1 VLKLKLSFCESLG
14 RLSPFNIFNSV
25 IFFLN
30 PVRNIK
36 MSVVSKEFDELAI
49 NTIRFLAVDGVQ
61 KANSGHP
68 GMPMGCAPI
77 GYVLYAKYMNYNPVN
92 PQWYNRDRFILSAG
106 HGSMLLYS
114 LLHLTGFN
122 VSLEDLKNFR
132 QYGSITPGHP
142 EYHLTPGVE
151 TTTGPLG
158 QGFSNAVG
166 MAIAQKYLS
175 AKFNKD
181 DIKIIDHFIYGICS
195 DGDLM
200 EGVSHET
207 ASLAG
212 HLKLGNI
219 IFFYDDNDIS
229 IDGSTDLAF
238 TENVGKRFEAYNWHV
253 QHIDDGNDIEAIEN
267 AIKSAQKD
275 ERPSIIVTRTHIG
288 YGSPNRQD
296 TAAVHGSPLGE
307 EEVKLTKKNLGW
319 PEDEKFFIPGEVKD
333 FFEEINRNGEKKEE
347 EWKKLFEKYREKY
360 PGDAKLFVDLK
371 NGNYGDEWKTKLPVF
386 KDEGKKIA
394 TRAGSGKVLNAIAS
408 SLPSLIGG
416 SADLAPSNNTMLKDF
431 PVFSSQNYG
440 GRNFHFGVR
449 EHGMASALNGMAIY
463 GGVIPYGGTFLI
475 FSDYLRPAIRL
486 ASLSGVKPIYVFTH
500 DSIGLGEDGPTHQ
513 PVEHISSLRAIPKVV
528 VIRPA
533 DVNET
538 VYAWQYA
545 IEHKGSP
552 VALILTR
559 QGLPVLDQ
567 DKYPSAENLLKG
579 AYILK
584 DVDNP
589 ELILM
594 ASGSEVSLA
603 LKTAEQLEKS
613 GTKVRVASFPSWEL
627 FEQQSS
633 EYKES
638 VLPPGIKARV
648 SVEAGV
654 KHGWERYLGDYGEA
668 VSIEKFG
675 SSAPVDVVMEK
686 YGFTPDN
693 IISTARRVLKKLSN

>member
-1 VLKLKLSFCESLG
+1 
-14 RLSPFNIFNSV
+14 
-25 IFFLN
+25 
-30 PVRNIK
+30 
-36 MSVVSKEFDELAI
+36 MSVVSKNFDELAI

-77 GYVLYAKYMNYNPVN
+77 GYVLYSKYMNYNPSN
-92 PQWYNRDRFILSAG
+92 PKWYNRDRFILSAG

-114 LLHLTGFN
+114 LLHLTGFE
-122 VSLEDLKNFR
+122 VSLDDLKSFR
-132 QYGSITPGHP
+132 QFGSLTPGHP

-166 MAIAQKYLS
+166 MAIAQKFLS
-175 AKFNKD
+175 AKFNKE
-181 DIKIIDHFIYGICS
+181 DIKLLDHFIYGICS

-229 IDGSTDLAF
+229 IDGSTNLAF
-238 TENVGKRFEAYNWHV
+238 IENVGKRFEAYNWHV
-253 QHIDDGNDIEAIEN
+253 QHIEDGNDIEAIEN
-267 AIKSAQKD
+267 AIENARKD

-288 YGSPNRQD
+288 YGSPNKQD
-296 TAAVHGSPLGE
+296 TAEVHGSPLGE
-307 EEVKLTKKNLGW
+307 EEVKLTKKNFGW
-319 PEDEKFFIPGEVKD
+319 AEDKEFFIPGEVKN
-333 FFEEINRNGEKKEE
+333 FFDEVKRKGKEKEE
-347 EWKKLFEKYREKY
+347 KWNKLFEKYKSKY
-360 PGDAKLFVDLK
+360 PADAKLFIDLM
-371 NGNYGDEWKTKLPVF
+371 NGSFGEEWKSKLPVF

-394 TRAGSGKVLNAIAS
+394 TRAGSGKVLNAIAA
-408 SLPSLIGG
+408 SLPTLIGG
-416 SADLAPSNNTMLKDF
+416 SADLAPSNNTMLKDY
-431 PVFSSQNYG
+431 PAFSSENYA

-449 EHGMASALNGMAIY
+449 EHGMASVLNGMAIY

-486 ASLSGVKPIYVFTH
+486 ASLSGIRPIYVFTH

-513 PVEHISSLRAIPKVV
+513 PIEHISSLRAIPKLV

-538 VYAWQYA
+538 AYAWQFA
-545 IEHKGSP
+545 IEHKSGP
-552 VALILTR
+552 VALMLTR

-567 DKYPSAENLLKG
+567 EKYPSAKNLLKG

-584 DVDNP
+584 DSDSP

-594 ASGSEVSLA
+594 STGSEVSVT
-603 LKTAEQLEKS
+603 LKAAEELEVS
-613 GTKVRVASFPSWEL
+613 GVKVRVVSFPSWEL
-627 FEQQSS
+627 FEMQPS

-638 VLPPGIKARV
+638 VLPSGIKARV
-648 SVEAGV
+648 SVEAGI
-654 KHGWERYLGDYGEA
+654 KHGWEKYLGDYGEA

-675 SSAPVDVVMEK
+675 ASAPVNVVMEK
-686 YGFTPDN
+686 YGFTSGN
-693 IISTARRVLKKLSN
+693 IAETAKRVLSRINKQVV

>member
-1 VLKLKLSFCESLG
+1 
-14 RLSPFNIFNSV
+14 
-25 IFFLN
+25 
-30 PVRNIK
+30 

-49 NTIRFLAVDGVQ
+49 NTIRFLAVDAVQ

-77 GYVLYAKYMNYNPVN
+77 GYVLYSKYMNYNPSN
-92 PQWYNRDRFILSAG
+92 PKWYNRDRFILSAG

-114 LLHLTGFN
+114 LLHLTGFE
-122 VSLEDLKNFR
+122 VSLDDLKSFR
-132 QYGSITPGHP
+132 QFGSITPGHP

-166 MAIAQKYLS
+166 MAISQKYLS

-181 DIKIIDHFIYGICS
+181 DIKLIDHFIYGICS

-212 HLKLGNI
+212 HLKLGNL

-229 IDGSTDLAF
+229 IDGSTDLSF

-253 QHIDDGNDIEAIEN
+253 QHIEDVNDIEAIEN
-267 AIKSAQKD
+267 AIKVAQK
-275 ERPSIIVTRTHIG
+275 EEKPSIIVTRTHIG
-288 YGSPNRQD
+288 YGSPNKQD
-296 TAAVHGSPLGE
+296 TAEVHGSPLGE

-319 PEDEKFFIPGEVKD
+319 PEDKKFFIPDEVKN
-333 FFEEINRNGEKKEE
+333 FFEEVKSKGEEKEE
-347 EWKKLFEKYREKY
+347 QWNKLFEKYKTKY
-360 PGDAKLFVDLK
+360 PDDAKLYIDMM
-371 NGNYGDEWKTKLPVF
+371 NGNYGDEWKSKLPVF

-416 SADLAPSNNTMLKDF
+416 SADLAPSNNTLLSGF
-431 PVFSSQNYG
+431 PVFSAENYG

-449 EHGMASALNGMAIY
+449 EHGMASILNGMAIY

-475 FSDYLRPAIRL
+475 FSDYMRPALRL
-486 ASLSGVKPIYVFTH
+486 ASLSGIRPILVFTH

-513 PVEHISSLRAIPKVV
+513 PVEHLASLRAIPKLI

-538 VYAWQYA
+538 AYAWQCA
-545 IEHKGSP
+545 IEHKGGP

-559 QGLPVLDQ
+559 QGLLVLDQ
-567 DKYPSAENLLKG
+567 EKYPSAKSLLKG

-584 DVDNP
+584 DSDSP
-589 ELILM
+589 EVILM
-594 ASGSEVSLA
+594 ATGSEVGIT
-603 LKTAEQLEKS
+603 LKAAEQLEAS
-613 GTKVRVASFPSWEL
+613 GIKARVVSFPSWEL
-627 FEQQSS
+627 FEKQSA

-638 VLPPGIKARV
+638 VLPTKIKARV
-648 SVEAGV
+648 SVEAGI
-654 KHGWERYLGDYGEA
+654 KQGWEKYLGDYGEA
-668 VSIEKFG
+668 VSIERFG
-675 SSAPVDVVMEK
+675 ASAPVEVVMEK

-693 IISTARRVLKKLSN
+693 IAKTAKRVLAKLEK

>member
-1 VLKLKLSFCESLG
+1 M
-14 RLSPFNIFNSV
+14 P
-25 IFFLN
+25 
-30 PVRNIK
+30 
-36 MSVVSKEFDELAI
+36 VVSKEFDELAI

-77 GYVLYAKYMNYNPVN
+77 AYTLYSKIMSHNPSN
-92 PQWYNRDRFILSAG
+92 PKWHNRDRFILSAG

-114 LLHLTGFN
+114 MLHLTGYE
-122 VSLEDLKNFR
+122 VSMDDLKSFR
-132 QYGSITPGHP
+132 QWGSITPGHP

-158 QGFSNAVG
+158 QGFANAVG
-166 MAIAQKYLS
+166 MAISQKFIS

-200 EGVSHET
+200 EGVSHEA

-229 IDGSTDLAF
+229 IDGSTDLSF
-238 TENVGKRFEAYNWHV
+238 TEDVGKRFEAYNWHV
-253 QHIDDGNDIEAIEN
+253 QHISDVNDIEAIEKAVKN
-267 AIKSAQKD
+267 AQQD

-288 YGSPNRQD
+288 FGSPNKQD
-296 TAAVHGSPLGE
+296 TAEVHGSPLGE

-319 PEDEKFFIPGEVKD
+319 PENETFLIPNEVMN
-333 FFEEINRNGEKKEE
+333 FFEEVKRKGEEKEE
-347 EWKKLFEKYREKY
+347 SWNKNFNMYKEKY
-360 PGDAKLFVDLK
+360 PDDAKLFTDLK
-371 NGNYGDEWKTKLPVF
+371 NGNFGDEWKKHLPVF

-394 TRAGSGKVLNAIAS
+394 TRAGSGKVLNAIVPY
-408 SLPSLIGG
+408 LPSLIGG
-416 SADLAPSNNTMLKDF
+416 SADLAPSNNTFLKDY
-431 PVFSSQNYG
+431 PVFSSKNYG

-449 EHGMASALNGMAIY
+449 EHGMSSVLTGMVLY

-486 ASLSGVKPIYVFTH
+486 ASLSGVRPIYVFTH

-513 PVEHISSLRAIPKVV
+513 PVEHLASLRAIPGAVI
-528 VIRPA
+528 IRPA
-533 DVNET
+533 DLNET
-538 VYAWQYA
+538 AYAWQYA
-545 IEHKGSP
+545 IEHKDGP

-567 DKYPSAENLLKG
+567 EKYPSAKNLLMG
-579 AYILK
+579 GYILK
-584 DVDNP
+584 DAASPDI
-589 ELILM
+589 ILM
-594 ASGSEVSLA
+594 ASGSEVGIT
-603 LKTAEQLEKS
+603 LKAAEKLETE
-613 GTKVRVASFPSWEL
+613 GIKVRVVSLPSWEI
-627 FEQQSS
+627 FEQQSPG
-633 EYKES
+633 YKES
-638 VLPPGIKARV
+638 VLPSNIKARV
-648 SVEAGV
+648 SVEAAV
-654 KHGWERYLGDYGEA
+654 KFGWERYIGDYGEA

-675 SSAPVDVVMEK
+675 ASAPGGTAMDK
-686 YGFTPDN
+686 YGFNHEN
-693 IISTARRVLKKLSN
+693 ISETAKRVLNKIKNIK